1 MYMDEP
7 QLGDWKS
14 TLKKV
19 RDTVHKIFPR
29 ELSPTRMIEK
39 YGSDAKKKADKKSVE
54 ISHMTDASSAALD
67 AAQVSLAQVQAAGA
81 APGAIGTPN
90 VNFQNPVA
98 PVPSSV
104 APVVNDPPYLLYSAA
119 GIAALALILL
129 VTRK

>member
-1 MYMDEP
+1 MYVSDP

-19 RDTVHKIFPR
+19 RDVVHKFIPR

-39 YGSDAKKKADKKSVE
+39 WGTDQKKKGDAKTVA
-54 ISHMTDASSAALD
+54 ISHMADESQAALD

-81 APGAIGTPN
+81 APPAM
-90 VNFQNPVA
+90 NFQNPATPVNPSGNLPVA
-98 PVPSSV
+98 AS
-104 APVVNDPPYLLYSAA
+104 DPPYLLYGAA